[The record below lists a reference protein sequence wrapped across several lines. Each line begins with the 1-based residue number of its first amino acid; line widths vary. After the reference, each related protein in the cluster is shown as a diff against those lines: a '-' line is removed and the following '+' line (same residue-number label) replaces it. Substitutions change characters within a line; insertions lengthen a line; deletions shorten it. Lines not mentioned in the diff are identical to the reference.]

1 MEQAYRWN
9 VNEAHDRRIAE
20 MFDRISP
27 RYDFFNRVL
36 SFGTDVGWRRRALAA
51 LAVRPGERVLDLGS
65 GTGDLA
71 FAAAAAGATVVAAD
85 LSHGM
90 LAVLRRRSAGEAAG
104 ARVGPVVAN
113 VHALPLPGGAVDRI
127 VSGFTVRNVGDLASA
142 FGELHRVLRPGGR
155 LVILELSH
163 PPSRLFARCYRLYF
177 ERVAPRLATALGA
190 DPDAYRYLPRS
201 LRAFPGAD
209 ELAAVIRSAGFAR
222 VRYER
227 LFFGIAALH
236 IAER

>member
-1 MEQAYRWN
+1 MKS
-9 VNEAHDRRIAE
+9 AHDRRIAE

-27 RYDFFNRVL
+27 RYDFLNRVL
-36 SFGTDVGWRRRALAA
+36 SFGTDVGWRRRALALLGA
-51 LAVRPGERVLDLGS
+51 RPGERVLDLGS

-71 FAAAAAGATVVAAD
+71 FAVAQTGATVVAAD

-90 LAVLRRRSAGEAAG
+90 LVVLLRRAGGETAG

-113 VHALPLPGGAVDRI
+113 VHALPLPDGSMDGI

-142 FGELHRVLRPGGR
+142 FRELRRVLRPGGR
-155 LVILELSH
+155 LVVLELSH
-163 PPSRLFARCYRLYF
+163 PPQRLFALLYRTYF
-177 ERVAPRLATALGA
+177 EHLAPRLATLLGG
-190 DPDAYRYLPRS
+190 DPVAYRYLPRS

-209 ELAAVIRSAGFAR
+209 DLAAIIGSVGFRR

-227 LFFGIAALH
+227 LFFGVAALH
-236 IAER
+236 VAER

>member
-1 MEQAYRWN
+1 MDT
-9 VNEAHDRRIAE
+9 AHDRRIAE

-36 SFGTDVGWRRRALAA
+36 SFGTDVGWRRRALAL
-51 LAVRPGERVLDLGS
+51 LAARPGERVLDLGS

-71 FAAAAAGATVVAAD
+71 FAVARTGATVVAAD

-90 LAVLRRRSAGEAAG
+90 LGVLVRRSAGEPAG
-104 ARVGPVVAN
+104 PRVGAVVAN
-113 VHALPLPGGAVDRI
+113 VHALPLPDGAVDRI

-142 FGELHRVLRPGGR
+142 FGELWRVLRPDGR
-155 LVILELSH
+155 LVVLELSH
-163 PPSRLFARCYRLYF
+163 PPRRLFAIVYRVYF
-177 ERVAPRLATALGA
+177 ERIAPRLATALGG
-190 DPDAYRYLPRS
+190 DPEAYRYLPRS
-201 LRAFPGAD
+201 LRAFPDAD
-209 ELAAVIRSAGFAR
+209 ELSSIIRAAGFRA